1 MTGCTL
7 NCSRSIAD
15 LASVTWGQMA
25 ITATYTAETV
35 FLIVN
40 NQTNSTR
47 TSTIKNT
54 EINFAD
60 ITPPTN
66 TNSAGTVTTS
76 IKFAD
81 GSTAIVYDTLRKVVN
96 FD

>member
-1 MTGCTL
+1 MSL
-7 NCSRSIAD
+7 
-15 LASVTWGQMA
+15 
-25 ITATYTAETV
+25 TATYTAETML
-35 FLIVN
+35 LIIN
-40 NQTNSTR
+40 NHTNSTR

-76 IKFAD
+76 VTLYD
-81 GSTAIVYDTLRKVVN
+81 GNVLTAYDTLRSV
-96 FD
+96 